1 MIPINI
7 PGFGNLEL
15 SYLVSDY
22 NGTLALDGL
31 LLPGVADALSV
42 IANHIDV
49 HVITADTFGL
59 AQSQLNGLPVSLTV
73 TPAENQAETKLDFI
87 TQLGTSSTVAIGNGR
102 NDRKMLE
109 AAAVGIALI
118 QREGGSAA
126 SLACADIVC
135 TSIHD
140 ALALIQNPK
149 RMTATLRS

>member
-1 MIPINI
+1 MISIDI
-7 PGFGNLEL
+7 PGFGEL
-15 SYLVSDY
+15 ALSSLVLDY

-31 LLPGVADALSV
+31 LLPGMADEIAS

-49 HVITADTFGL
+49 YVITADTFGL
-59 AQSQLNGLPVSLTV
+59 ARSQLDGLPVSLTIAPV
-73 TPAENQAETKLDFI
+73 DDQAETKLDFI
-87 TQLGTSSTVAIGNGR
+87 TKLDASSTVAIGNGR

-118 QREGGSAA
+118 QREGGSAV
-126 SLACADIVC
+126 SLNSADIVC

-140 ALALIQNPK
+140 ALALLRNPR